1 MEIISWRCADFQS
14 TEVKVNILAQ
24 NNSAKEIQIAM
35 AENSLMKEH
44 KAPFAISVQVL
55 SGEVEFSVGDEVARL
70 KALDMV
76 CLNALIPHS
85 LRALKDSI
93 VRLSLAKND
102 SVERVEGVVER
113 F

>member
-1 MEIISWRCADFQS
+1 MEIISWQSASFQS
-14 TEVKVNILAQ
+14 EQVKVNILAQ
-24 NNSAKEIQIAM
+24 NNSAKEIQILM

-55 SGEVEFSVGDEVARL
+55 SGEIEFSIYDEVARL

-76 CLNALIPHS
+76 CLDALVPHS
-85 LRALKDSI
+85 LHALKDSI

-102 SVERVEGVVER
+102 SIERVEGVVNG
-113 F
+113 